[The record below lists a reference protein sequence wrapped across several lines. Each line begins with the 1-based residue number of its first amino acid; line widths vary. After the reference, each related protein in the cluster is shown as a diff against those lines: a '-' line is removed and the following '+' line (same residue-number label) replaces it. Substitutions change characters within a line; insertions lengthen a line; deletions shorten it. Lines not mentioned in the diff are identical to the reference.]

1 MISPLSGI
9 GKEFYDRQD
18 VEFSVAE
25 ALLERL
31 LQNLNFQGD
40 DDD

>member
-1 MISPLSGI
+1 MSPLSGI
-9 GKEFYDRQD
+9 EKEFYARPD

-25 ALLERL
+25 ALLDRL